1 MNLYESIKKN
11 IKESIDYDNLDK
23 KNLDNIY
30 KIVKELFPYYTACLN
45 NVKNAISEWYTSL
58 KDKSEEDEKTYQ
70 DLIKRCDKFNITVD
84 DVISNLTPERI
95 HNYVNI
101 DNSTGEPFEDED
113 MQEFFGDDVEMFLY
127 DLPMYDVSEYLER
140 NILYSSLSDEYAKV
154 KPFIKRVDFPKHD
167 RLCDLLASELNK
179 YRSIG

>member
-1 MNLYESIKKN
+1 MNVYESIKKN
-11 IKESIDYDNLDK
+11 IKESMDYDNLDK

-45 NVKNAISEWYTSL
+45 NVKDAISEWYTSL
-58 KDKSEEDEKTYQ
+58 TDKSEEDEKTYQ
-70 DLIKRCDKFNITVD
+70 ELIKNCDEYNITVD

-101 DNSTGEPFEDED
+101 DNSTGEPFEDID
-113 MQEFFGDDVEMFLY
+113 MQQFYGSTVEIFLY
-127 DLPMYDVSEYLER
+127 DLPTYSVPHYLECEILR
-140 NILYSSLSDEYAKV
+140 NPSDEYKKIQPLV
-154 KPFIKRVDFPKHD
+154 KRVDFPKHD